1 MAFEIDTHDD
11 EFVMDDDFEDQ
22 TKIMVIGVGG
32 GGGNAVSHMVEG
44 DMTGIDYVVANTDV
58 KALRSKD
65 GSRMRRIQIGKK
77 RTRGQGA
84 GNNPSVGQDS
94 AEENRDDLKNV
105 MESES
110 MVFIAAGMGGGTGT
124 GAAPVV
130 ASIAKEMGKLTV
142 GVVTKPFTFEGQAKM
157 NQALKGIAEMRKYVD
172 SLIVIPNERVK
183 EISNAKLSMADAF
196 KAVDNVLYKA
206 VKSISDLV
214 KGVGFISLDFADV
227 TMALKDSGIAHMAIG
242 QGKGDNKNADA
253 LDQVLHSPL
262 LETSIS
268 GARRLLISIGIPMT
282 TSADEVD
289 IIATEITKNAA
300 PDRRSRWVCSSTTT
314 LLRTRFPSSLS
325 LRTSSTMSTARLR
338 LSPLRH
344 LSRRLLLTQC
354 SVPQCIS
361 PFTTAP
367 TQTSTSSSTC
377 STTIITDRSHECFG
391 GHNAQN
397 KIEHSGNPR
406 R

>member
-1 MAFEIDTHDD
+1 
-11 EFVMDDDFEDQ
+11 MDDDFEDQ

-300 PDRRSRWVCSSTTT
+300 PDAEIKMGMQFDDNLAEDEVSIIVIATDFLDDEHGEAEAQPAPASQPAASSDAVFGATMHKPVYDGTDADIDKLIN
-314 LLRTRFPSSLS
+314 LL
-325 LRTSSTMSTARLR
+325 
-338 LSPLRH
+338 
-344 LSRRLLLTQC
+344 
-354 SVPQCIS
+354 
-361 PFTTAP
+361 
-367 TQTSTSSSTC
+367 
-377 STTIITDRSHECFG
+377 
-391 GHNAQN
+391 NN
-397 KIEHSGNPR
+397 NNN
-406 R
+406 